1 MIEPAFGRF
10 KWEDSLEEEYREAE
24 VVDEIVGDHVFL
36 SVRNAGVL
44 TGAELAE
51 LAPHYIA
58 DHAANFP
65 PSANYCYQ
73 SQGSDFAEDP
83 RFGGVR
89 LVQGGASVSALCQAC
104 RQKATAENKQEQ
116 RREAESHRFQLALAA
131 PTC

>member
-58 DHAANFP
+58 DHAAN
-65 PSANYCYQ
+65 SL
-73 SQGSDFAEDP
+73 P
-83 RFGGVR
+83 RQTTVTNPKAVTLLRIRDLGG
-89 LVQGGASVSALCQAC
+89 
-104 RQKATAENKQEQ
+104 
-116 RREAESHRFQLALAA
+116 
-131 PTC
+131 